1 MKGKIVIIDDVL
13 TSGKAIREAIQIIK
27 AAPEAELV
35 GIAQLVD
42 RQERGQQ
49 GTRSTVQEVEEEFGV
64 PVEAVLRMED
74 IMAYM
79 RQKGMTEELEKME
92 KYREEFGIKQ

>member
-1 MKGKIVIIDDVL
+1 M
-13 TSGKAIREAIQIIK
+13 
-27 AAPEAELV
+27 

-49 GTRSTVQEVEEEFGV
+49 GSRSTVQEIEAEFGV
-64 PVEAVLRMED
+64 PVEAVIRMED

-79 RQKGMTEELEKME
+79 AEKGLKEELSKME
-92 KYREEFGIKQ
+92 AYRAEFGIQA

>member
-1 MKGKIVIIDDVL
+1 M
-13 TSGKAIREAIQIIK
+13 
-27 AAPEAELV
+27 
-35 GIAQLVD
+35 
-42 RQERGQQ
+42 
-49 GTRSTVQEVEEEFGV
+49 QEVEAEFGV

-79 RQKGMTEELEKME
+79 RQKGMDEELGRME

>member
-1 MKGKIVIIDDVL
+1 
-13 TSGKAIREAIQIIK
+13 
-27 AAPEAELV
+27 
-35 GIAQLVD
+35 
-42 RQERGQQ
+42 
-49 GTRSTVQEVEEEFGV
+49 VQEVEEEFGV

-92 KYREEFGIKQ
+92 MYREEFGIKQ

>member
-1 MKGKIVIIDDVL
+1 VAVRESIAL
-13 TSGKAIREAIQIIK
+13 IRAN
-27 AAPEAELV
+27 PEAELV

-42 RQERGQQ
+42 RQERGKA
-49 GTRSTVQEVEEEFGV
+49 GEKSTVMEVEAEFGV

-79 RQKGMTEELEKME
+79 RAQGMTEELSKME
-92 KYREEFGIKQ
+92 KYREDYGARA